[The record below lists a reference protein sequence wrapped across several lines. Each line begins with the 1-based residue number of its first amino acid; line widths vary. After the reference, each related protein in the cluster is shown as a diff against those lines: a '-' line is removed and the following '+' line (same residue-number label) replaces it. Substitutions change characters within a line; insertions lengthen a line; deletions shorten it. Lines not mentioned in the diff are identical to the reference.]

1 MIVDYQR
8 WYKNMKK
15 RQGKRVDVFNNLL
28 GERRTKQNLQARKE
42 LYRLIMRDEGL
53 DIKYRRLS

>member
-28 GERRTKQNLQARKE
+28 GEKRTKQNLQARKE

-53 DIKYRRLS
+53 DIKYRN

>member
-8 WYKNMKK
+8 WHKNMKK

-42 LYRLIMRDEGL
+42 LYRLIQRDEFL

>member
-1 MIVDYQR
+1 
-8 WYKNMKK
+8 MKK